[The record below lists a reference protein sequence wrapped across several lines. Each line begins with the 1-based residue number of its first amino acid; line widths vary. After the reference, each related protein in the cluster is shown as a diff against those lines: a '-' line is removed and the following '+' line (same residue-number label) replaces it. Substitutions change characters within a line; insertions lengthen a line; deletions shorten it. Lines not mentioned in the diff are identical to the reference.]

1 MADFSEWVKEMGGDD
16 DFLSILKQFGFSSK
30 LSLSHLNFSDEKE
43 LSDRLNAGQRCLLKG
58 LIDLAQEHHH
68 TQKSE
73 NPYVSGLQK
82 ISDIKSKT
90 GASSGHNMKARIG
103 KLFNFKNDDDADFLP
118 MKRKRLPSGKQPAN
132 FKKPPKKKL
141 KEIRL
146 QVVGMTHPP
155 SSIPVGSERDQM
167 QRVMWLP
174 DNANEEQVKQKIK
187 DEFGWDDSCDVKY
200 MYACGRHIRP
210 ATLQDVQNADTWDC
224 ETIRVLMASGRLY
237 VVKVD
242 NVTHKSKWESEE
254 VHCTYMC
261 LYCITVQ
268 TM

>member
-1 MADFSEWVKEMGGDD
+1 MADFSEWVKDMGGDD

-30 LSLSHLNFSDEKE
+30 LSLSHLTFSDEKE
-43 LSDRLNAGQRCLLKG
+43 LSDRLNGGQRRFLKG
-58 LIDLAQEHHH
+58 SIDLAEEHHH

-82 ISDIKSKT
+82 ISDIKSKQVHRQ
-90 GASSGHNMKARIG
+90 AIIIMKARI
-103 KLFNFKNDDDADFLP
+103 FNFKNDNDADFLP
-118 MKRKRLPSGKQPAN
+118 MKRKHLPSGKQPAN
-132 FKKPPKKKL
+132 LKKPKKKL

-200 MYACGRHIRP
+200 MYTCGRHIRP
-210 ATLQDVQNADTWDC
+210 ATLQDVQNADTRDC
-224 ETIRVLMASGRLY
+224 ETIRVLMASWRL
-237 VVKVD
+237 
-242 NVTHKSKWESEE
+242 
-254 VHCTYMC
+254 
-261 LYCITVQ
+261 
-268 TM
+268 